1 MSTNQYSRF
10 LCAPSSRS
18 PLGCS
23 REQLQFILTHHQVM
37 PSFLDFVFAFKG
49 REKPLT
55 QAFFRHES
63 YLEQDDSVFH
73 LPSLGRSPI
82 MIQHAFNILS
92 VEQSEEKGKP
102 WPLRQTALYHSF
114 DAQYGR
120 SSWIVLKGDSSMRK
134 RIPLAARDQ
143 ADMKPAAMNSP
154 ARSFVA
160 SLHVHLVVLEW
171 CAENWGDFI
180 DDLDAKRS
188 TSAIDVRVAPVAEMT
203 SPQQIAQTFSRKGT
217 IDSTASRQSTF
228 YSTDSR
234 AGRPGSSAQSS
245 PTGRSFRRSFSDF
258 LRRESDLRTVKESSV
273 PEEEATEGDD
283 VLNKSSDFD
292 LKFSFDEF
300 QRLSLF
306 EDELERAIIAIEQ
319 NKEVL
324 AEIREH
330 YKAVLDSPTFKAT
343 VHWEECSGKIST
355 FFRRLRSIDRELDM
369 HLVRLRSL
377 LRALATDKVVVCLPP
392 GRVILDQRA
401 NNPCYPEKF
410 DAALQYKSGRT
421 SEYFATSAK
430 ISSDRMEDWTQKMH
444 QIAVKTEQET
454 VSMHVIT
461 IFTLIFLPGTFLAVR
476 LAAPQ
481 LLSETFTAALTLWQT
496 FFSSGVL
503 NWNDE
508 GLLESDWVVRPD
520 ALRLFM
526 VICVPMMA
534 LIIAGWSLMYTLVRR
549 KRKAAK
555 SGTTDGYAD
564 EKGMTPE
571 PSTGLGGPTGN
582 VPNQ

>member
-1 MSTNQYSRF
+1 
-10 LCAPSSRS
+10 
-18 PLGCS
+18 
-23 REQLQFILTHHQVM
+23 
-37 PSFLDFVFAFKG
+37 
-49 REKPLT
+49 
-55 QAFFRHES
+55 
-63 YLEQDDSVFH
+63 
-73 LPSLGRSPI
+73 
-82 MIQHAFNILS
+82 
-92 VEQSEEKGKP
+92 
-102 WPLRQTALYHSF
+102 
-114 DAQYGR
+114 
-120 SSWIVLKGDSSMRK
+120 
-134 RIPLAARDQ
+134 
-143 ADMKPAAMNSP
+143 MKPAAMNSP

-549 KRKAAK
+549 KRKAAN

-571 PSTGLGGPTGN
+571 PLTGLEGPTGN